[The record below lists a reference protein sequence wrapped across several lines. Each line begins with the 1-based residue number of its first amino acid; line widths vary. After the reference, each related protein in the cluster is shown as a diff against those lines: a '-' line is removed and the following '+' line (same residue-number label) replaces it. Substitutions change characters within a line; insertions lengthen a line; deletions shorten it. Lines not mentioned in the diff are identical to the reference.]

1 MPDCPLTPEA
11 LPPNFRK
18 HVEPTSPKPL
28 RGMAAKGLVPMAP
41 PQIATALF
49 MLSFDADADIAEQAR
64 KTATGL
70 PERILAAAL
79 RDNDL
84 HPQALDFF
92 ATVLAGKE
100 SYLEWI
106 CLNPTASDETV
117 AHIATDCS
125 EKLADLIGQNQLRLL
140 RHEPLLRAVLAN
152 AHALKSTIDGIADF
166 SVRSGVYLA
175 DVPALVEA
183 HRRVFGEVPGGEAP
197 AQAGPTADEIV
208 REFAVAQADGDVPME
223 DGKRLTFTQK
233 ILKMN
238 ISEKIKLAM
247 LGNKEAR
254 TLLLRDANK
263 LVSMAAI
270 QSPRITE
277 GEILAMANN
286 RTAPDDILRY
296 ISSNRDWLKNYQLKL
311 ALVKN
316 PKVPLP
322 TAMRFLPLLREPDIR
337 NLSHDRN
344 VPGGVKN
351 QARVMMAKKSSGSSG
366 GGGGH

>member
-1 MPDCPLTPEA
+1 MADCPLTPEA

-18 HVEPTSPKPL
+18 HVDPASPKPL

-49 MLSFDADADIAEQAR
+49 MLTFDADPDIAEQAR
-64 KTATGL
+64 KTAGTL

-92 ATVLAGKE
+92 AGALTGKE
-100 SYLEWI
+100 NFLEWI
-106 CLNPTASDETV
+106 CLNPSTSDETV
-117 AHIATDCS
+117 ARIAADCS
-125 EKLADLIGQNQLRLL
+125 EKLADTIGQNQLRLL
-140 RHEPLLRAVLAN
+140 RHEPLLRALLSN
-152 AHALKSTIDGIADF
+152 PHALKSTLDGIADF
-166 SVRSGVYLA
+166 AVRSGVYLA

-183 HRRVFGEVPGGEAP
+183 HRRVFGDVPGGEAA
-197 AQAGPTADEIV
+197 AQTGPTAEEIV
-208 REFAVAQADGDVPME
+208 QEFAVAQTDGDIPME
-223 DGKRLTFTQK
+223 EGKRLTFTQK
-233 ILKMN
+233 ILKMS
-238 ISEKIKLAM
+238 IAEKIKLAA

-254 TLLLRDANK
+254 TVLLRDTNK
-263 LVSMAAI
+263 LVSMSAI

-277 GEILAMANN
+277 GEVLSMANN
-286 RTAPDDILRY
+286 RTAPDDLLRY
-296 ISSNRDWLKNYQLKL
+296 IAANRDWLKNYQLKL

-337 NLSHDRN
+337 DLSRDRN
-344 VPGGVKN
+344 VPSGVKN
-351 QARVMMAKKSSGSSG
+351 QARVMMAKKSAGSSG
-366 GGGGH
+366 GGH

>member
-1 MPDCPLTPEA
+1 MPDCPLTPDA

-18 HVEPTSPKPL
+18 HVDPASPKPL

-49 MLSFDADADIAEQAR
+49 MLTFDAEADIVEQAR
-64 KTATGL
+64 KTAAGL

-84 HPQALDFF
+84 HPRALDFF
-92 ATVLAGKE
+92 AEVLAGKE
-100 SYLEWI
+100 SYLEWV
-106 CLNPTASDETV
+106 CLNPSTSDETV
-117 AHIATDCS
+117 TRIAADCS

-152 AHALKSTIDGIADF
+152 PHGLKSTVDGIADF
-166 SVRSGVYLA
+166 AVRAGVYLA

-183 HRRVFGEVPGGEAP
+183 HRRVFGDVPGGEAP
-197 AQAGPTADEIV
+197 GQSGPTAEEV
-208 REFAVAQADGDVPME
+208 VAEFAVAAEAGDVPIE
-223 DGKRLTFTQK
+223 EGKRLTFSQK
-233 ILKMN
+233 ISKMN
-238 ISEKIKLAM
+238 IAEKIKLAM

-254 TLLLRDANK
+254 TLLLRDTNK
-263 LVSMAAI
+263 LVAMAAI
-270 QSPRITE
+270 QSPRLTD
-277 GEILAMANN
+277 GEVLVMANN

-296 ISSNRDWLKNYQLKL
+296 VSSNRDWTKNYQIKL

-322 TAMRFLPLLREPDIR
+322 TAMRFLPLLRETDIR
-337 NLSHDRN
+337 DLSRDRN
-344 VPGGVKN
+344 VPSGVKN
-351 QARVMMAKKSSGSSG
+351 QARVMMAKKTAGGSSG
-366 GGGGH
+366 HE